1 MFWESDM
8 AIFRIPAAQ
17 LIGSSKIKHHVQ
29 GLYSY
34 KDIKVLAEEISEVGL
49 LRPLQVIRDGTK
61 YRVVDGKKRLLAI
74 HRLMKH
80 NKLPRS
86 LETLPCV
93 LRTDPTAADNP
104 ILLSEYDLYELI
116 MKAHSKGLDSAS
128 ISDQFECS
136 DTIIRQALSLENL
149 NQKIK
154 QLFSKGIL
162 SLAQVSA
169 FSTLPNKDSQWRLLQ
184 EIGPFAG
191 YADIISAI
199 SSGESVVNLPNGDI
213 LILPSRSPQSEEIKW
228 KQVPIFQAA

>member
-1 MFWESDM
+1 MT
-8 AIFRIPAAQ
+8 IFRIPTTQ
-17 LIGSSKIKHHVQ
+17 LIRPFKIKDRVQ
-29 GLYSY
+29 RLYGSKEIKTLADEIFEYGLLKPLRVIRTGSKY
-34 KDIKVLAEEISEVGL
+34 KVL
-49 LRPLQVIRDGTK
+49 DGN
-61 YRVVDGKKRLLAI
+61 KRLLAI
-74 HRLMKH
+74 HRLIKL
-80 NKLPRS
+80 NQLPRS

-93 LRTDPTAADNP
+93 LQNEPPTGEDP

-116 MKAHSKGLDSAS
+116 MKAHSKGLDIAS
-128 ISDQFECS
+128 LSDQFECS
-136 DTIIRQALSLENL
+136 ETIIRQALSLENL

-154 QLFSKGIL
+154 QLFSKGML

-169 FSTLPNKDSQWRLLQ
+169 FSTLPNKVSQWRLLQ

-228 KQVPIFQAA
+228 KQVSIFQAA